1 MSIVV
6 SQNIVLSDPNPYGL
20 TLDHPI
26 IGWDNIVTVDNI
38 VATSEATGYPVTNL
52 ANPATHLRWR
62 GSPDSPAA
70 AERITITTGSADDID
85 YLAIAKHNFGT
96 ATIEAYVG
104 YSDDNSPE
112 TITTLAGPI
121 IPANDAPLLF
131 RWTPG
136 PLTKVT
142 LFLAAG
148 DAAPE
153 IGALFTG
160 KLTVLPRK
168 IYQGFTPPSHGRMG
182 KEVNLMAESGD
193 YLGTITTQRHVE
205 SKIPLSL
212 IDPTYYR
219 DFIDD
224 FIAARPPFF
233 IGWRPQ
239 TYPNEVGYMRL
250 TNWPQPAPQS
260 PHSLLSMSLE
270 MTGTV

>member
-6 SQNIVLSDPNPYGL
+6 SQNLVLSDPNPYGL

-52 ANPATHLRWR
+52 ANPATHLRWK
-62 GSPDSPAA
+62 GSSAVA
-70 AERITITTGSADDID
+70 QRITITTGSADDID
-85 YLAIAKHNFGT
+85 YLAIAKHNLSSQGI
-96 ATIEAYVG
+96 AAYVG
-104 YSDDNSPE
+104 YSDNASPE
-112 TITTLAGPI
+112 TITTLAGPV
-121 IPANDAPLLF
+121 IPATDGPLLF

-136 PLTKVT
+136 PLVQVT

-148 DAAPE
+148 DDVPE
-153 IGALFTG
+153 IGALFAG
-160 KLTVLPRK
+160 KLTVLPRRL
-168 IYQGFTPPSHGRMG
+168 YQGFTQPSHGRMG
-182 KEVNLMAESGD
+182 KEVNAMAESGD
-193 YLGTITTQRHVE
+193 YLGTITTQRNVQ

-219 DFIDD
+219 TYLDE
-224 FIAARPPFF
+224 FIASRPPFF

-239 TYPNEVGYMRL
+239 SYPNEIGYMRL
-250 TNWPQPAPQS
+250 TNWPQPVPQS

-270 MTGTV
+270 MSGVV